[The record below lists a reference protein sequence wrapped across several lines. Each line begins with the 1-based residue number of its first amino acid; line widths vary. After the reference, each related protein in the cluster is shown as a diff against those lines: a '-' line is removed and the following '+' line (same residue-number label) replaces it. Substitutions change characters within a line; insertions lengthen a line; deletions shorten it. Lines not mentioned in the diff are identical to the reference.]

1 MLKDPKISVV
11 MAVYNGESCIRS
23 SVESILSQGYRDF
36 EFIIIDDFSS
46 DDTVKIIK
54 TYNDPRIKIICNEKN
69 VGQTKS
75 LDKGLRLAK
84 GEFIARID
92 VDDAA
97 FSDRL
102 EKQIDYMLK
111 HSEYAAVGTSA
122 LKIFQGSGKKEVYK
136 AACAP
141 SEVMARL
148 FYTTPLLHVTVMMRK
163 DAVLKVGGYDSG
175 FLICADYA
183 LWSNLIRSKYKVIS
197 LPEILMKFKVSDESY
212 SSRNQEN
219 IVSEYCKL
227 LMDNINCMTDLQ
239 VSYQDARNLFTMFR
253 PMSGKLTDEEHEE
266 TQILFKNILLHL
278 KEPWKVRIS
287 MREITR
293 PLALACANKAAYL
306 LKDLKIP
313 ESRRV
318 IYSAVRKY
326 GLNMRLFLILIA
338 GLLTRGLLA
347 RLIRLREASFY

>member
-1 MLKDPKISVV
+1 MLKYPKISVV
-11 MAVYNGESCIRS
+11 MAVYNGESHIRS
-23 SVESILSQGYRDF
+23 SVESILNQAYRDF
-36 EFIIIDDFSS
+36 EFIIVDDCSS
-46 DDTVKIIK
+46 DDTVNIIK
-54 TYNDPRIKIICNEKN
+54 TYNDSRIRIICNEKN
-69 VGQTKS
+69 IGQTKS
-75 LDKGLRLAK
+75 LDEGLRIAK

-92 VDDAA
+92 VDDTA
-97 FSDRL
+97 FPGRL
-102 EKQIDYMLK
+102 EKQLNYMLK
-111 HSEYAAVGTSA
+111 HSEYAAIGTSA
-122 LKIFQGSGKKEVYK
+122 LKVFQGSCKKEVYK

-141 SEVMARL
+141 SEVMVRL

-163 DAVLKVGGYDSG
+163 DAVLKVGGYDRG

-183 LWSNLIRSKYKVIS
+183 LWSNLIRNKYKVIS

-253 PMSGKLTDEEHEE
+253 PRSGELTDEEHEQ
-266 TQILFKNILLHL
+266 TQVLFKDILLHL

-293 PLALACANKAAYL
+293 PLALACANKAAYR
-306 LKDLKIP
+306 LKDLKIAA
-313 ESRRV
+313 SRRV

-326 GLNMRLFLILIA
+326 GFNRRLFFILIA
-338 GLLTRGLLA
+338 GFLGRGLLA
-347 RLIRLREASFY
+347 KLIRLREASFY